1 MYITSWNIYTHTH
14 THTHKFVSDLA
25 FDLTWFSES
34 VDLIPQFDIDLSL
47 VSGISSR
54 LLASCRLSHTWCTTK
69 MHHSLASGNTKT
81 YLFLSNTDLRVS
93 STTAYPPATPRL
105 ISSSPIPISG

>member
-1 MYITSWNIYTHTH
+1 MEYTHTHTH

-69 MHHSLASGNTKT
+69 LHHSLASGNTKT

-93 STTAYPPATPRL
+93 STTAYPPVTPRL
-105 ISSSPIPISG
+105 ISSFPTPISG